1 MIEYILILLLILA
14 IIIGIAT
21 ILIYNNKKK
30 TTTEKEI
37 DYRTFYILG
46 ISFLPMGLVLSI
58 TTKNPGMIGIMG
70 LGAAYLAIG
79 LANRDKWKN
88 DG

>member
-1 MIEYILILLLILA
+1 MIEYIIILLLILA

-21 ILIYNNKKK
+21 ILIYHNKKK
-30 TTTEKEI
+30 IETEKEI

-46 ISFLPMGLVLSI
+46 ISFLPMGLILSI

-70 LGAAYLAIG
+70 LGGAYLAIG

-88 DG
+88 EG